1 MTTRALLLT
10 FGLGLAAGCGH
21 TVVKHKFQPMAV
33 KAPPP
38 DVPPP
43 PVKKAVAELE
53 ETRIDLGEKVQ
64 FAFGSARILPESHE
78 LLRQVAQIMIENPQ
92 VTLVQI
98 EGHTDAVGK
107 TRKNRKLS
115 QKRAESV
122 RAFLVEQGVEPSRLA
137 ATGFGE
143 ERPVADND
151 SDDGR
156 EQNRRVEFNILT
168 QTGKVA
174 KK

>member
-1 MTTRALLLT
+1 MKTRALVITL
-10 FGLGLAAGCGH
+10 GLGVAAGCSP

-33 KAPPP
+33 KAPPA
-38 DVPPP
+38 PPP
-43 PVKKAVAELE
+43 PKKKEVAKLE
-53 ETRIDLGEKVQ
+53 DTRIEIAEKVQ
-64 FAFGSARILPESHE
+64 FAFGSAQILADSHE
-78 LLRQVAQIMIENPQ
+78 LLRQVAQIMIDNPH
-92 VTLVQI
+92 VTLVQV

-122 RAFLVEQGVEPSRLA
+122 RAFLVEQGVEPNRLQA
-137 ATGFGE
+137 VGFGE
-143 ERPVADND
+143 ERPIADND
-151 SDDGR
+151 DEDGR